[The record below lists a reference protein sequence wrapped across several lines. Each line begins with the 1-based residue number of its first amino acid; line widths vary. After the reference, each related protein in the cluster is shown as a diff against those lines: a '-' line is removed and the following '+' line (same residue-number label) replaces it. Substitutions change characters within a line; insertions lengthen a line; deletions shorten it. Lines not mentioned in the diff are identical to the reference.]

1 MFVIASNAIKPEV
14 CTFMCIVEVM
24 KSAQRF
30 SRRDVTSHHI
40 HSWLKHFILC
50 HWGMLFFFA
59 RRVFQIFFGLT
70 FLQWIYFTP
79 KNAFILSSTLNVY
92 IIVYFPSKLAFFFG
106 LSVWWFGHQTQQ
118 YVRLVH
124 LLRVFININV
134 NCDVVWFGLV
144 WRGVNIVEAKNL
156 FLTL

>member
-92 IIVYFPSKLAFFFG
+92 IIVYFPSKLAFFFRS
-106 LSVWWFGHQTQQ
+106 LCVMIWTSNTTICTT
-118 YVRLVH
+118 RS
-124 LLRVFININV
+124 FIARIYKYK
-134 NCDVVWFGLV
+134 CELWCGLV
-144 WRGVNIVEAKNL
+144 WCGVVLI
-156 FLTL
+156 